1 MPSTQY
7 GGISMQAMLKR
18 FNTICSELDLSR
30 EGLRKL
36 QAKDPTFP
44 RSIKLGDS
52 MQSPV
57 YFDSN
62 EIDQWIESKKAAR
75 GAQS

>member
-1 MPSTQY
+1 
-7 GGISMQAMLKR
+7 MQPMLKR
-18 FNTICSELDLSR
+18 LNHICDYLDLSR

-44 RSIKLGDS
+44 KSIKLGDS

-57 YFDSN
+57 YFDVA
-62 EIDQWIESKKAAR
+62 EINAWIESKKAAR
-75 GAQS
+75 VVTE

>member
-1 MPSTQY
+1 
-7 GGISMQAMLKR
+7 MQAMLKR
-18 FNTICSELDLSR
+18 LNRVCSELDLSR

-44 RSIKLGDS
+44 ASIKLGDS

-57 YFDSN
+57 YFDAD
-62 EIDQWIESKKAAR
+62 EISAWLESKKAAR
-75 GAQS
+75 QPIVNNGEA

>member
-1 MPSTQY
+1 
-7 GGISMQAMLKR
+7 MQALLKR
-18 FNTICSELDLSR
+18 QNTICSELDLSR

-44 RSIKLGDS
+44 KSIKLGDS

-57 YFDSN
+57 YFDVA
-62 EIDQWIESKKAAR
+62 EINAWIESKKAAR
-75 GAQS
+75 VVTE